1 MTDQPLSRRAWLRL
15 AAGSAAGVVAGGALA
30 GSALASGAFAAVPQP
45 ARGTARAAARTAP
58 PAITVYKSPTCGCC
72 AKWVTHLRKAGYTVT
87 SNDTDDMDAI
97 KRQLGVP
104 DALASC
110 HTGLVSGYVVEGH
123 VPASVI
129 QRLLR
134 ERPSVAGIAVP
145 GMPTG
150 SPGMESLVGQKD
162 PYDVMA
168 FDRKGK
174 SHVYASIR

>member
-1 MTDQPLSRRAWLRL
+1 MMDQPLSRRAWLRL
-15 AAGSAAGVVAGGALA
+15 AAGGAAGALAGGALA
-30 GSALASGAFAAVPQP
+30 GTALAQQP
-45 ARGTARAAARTAP
+45 AGAAKAAAKAA
-58 PAITVYKSPTCGCC
+58 PAITVYKSPSCGCC
-72 AKWVTHLRKAGYTVT
+72 AKWVDHLRGAGFAVKT
-87 SNDTDDMDAI
+87 NDTEDVDAI
-97 KRQLGVP
+97 KRQVGVP

-123 VPASVI
+123 VPAGVI

-150 SPGMESLVGQKD
+150 SPGMESPVGRKD
-162 PYDVMA
+162 AYDVVA

-174 SHVYASIR
+174 TRVFASVR